1 MSLNRRRLLLGS
13 LFSAALF
20 AAPAR
25 AATPK
30 QQGLDAA
37 QFGVRPNAP
46 EDQSQRLQRAI
57 DRAAQA
63 NAPLLLI
70 PGLYRAG
77 GLTLRA
83 GSRLTGVRCAT
94 RIALT
99 RGPSLLSA
107 EGADA
112 ITLTG
117 LTLEGGTLP
126 LARDGGLVNLTAVR
140 DVRIADCTIT
150 NANGNAIRLFQS
162 TGAVTGNTITGSADN
177 ALYCV
182 DNSKL
187 ELRANKISKSGN
199 GGIRVWQSL
208 KRSDGSVVADNI
220 IEDTGARAGGSGQNG
235 NAVNVYRAAD
245 VTVRGNTIR
254 RAAFS
259 AVRGN
264 AASNFLV
271 IGNNCAGFGETAMY
285 AEFDYENAT
294 FLDNII
300 DDAANGISVTNFDVG
315 GHGGLVR
322 GNQVRNIGQRV
333 LATLTEGAGN
343 GFGISVE
350 ADVIAT
356 GNIVENCAYAGL
368 KLGFGPYLRNV
379 TASDNTIRRS
389 PYGILV
395 SVVPGA
401 GRAAI
406 TGNRIEGAT
415 RGAIVGMEWHK
426 AVSGDLAIGGVE
438 RYPQLRL
445 SGNQAS

>member
-13 LFSAALF
+13 LSGAVLF
-20 AAPAR
+20 ATPAR

-30 QQGLDAA
+30 GLDAA

-46 EDQSQRLQRAI
+46 DDQSQRLQRAI

-63 NAPLLLI
+63 HAPLLLA

-83 GSRLTGVRCAT
+83 GSQLTGARGAT

-107 EGADA
+107 ESADA
-112 ITLTG
+112 ITLSG
-117 LTLEGGTLP
+117 LTLEGGNLP
-126 LARDGGLVNLTAVR
+126 LARDGGLVNLAAVN
-140 DVRIADCTIT
+140 DLRITDCTIT
-150 NANGNAIRLFQS
+150 NAGGNAIRLFGC
-162 TGAVTGNTITGSADN
+162 TGAVTGNIITASADN

-182 DNSKL
+182 DNARL
-187 ELRANKISKSGN
+187 DIRGNTISKSGN
-199 GGIRVWQSL
+199 GGIRVWQSV

-220 IEDTGARAGGSGQNG
+220 IEDTDARAGGSGQNG

-264 AASNFLV
+264 GASNFQV
-271 IGNNCAGFGETAMY
+271 IGNTCAGLGETAMY

-315 GHGGLVR
+315 GHGGRVA

-343 GFGISVE
+343 GFGISIE
-350 ADVIAT
+350 ADVTAT
-356 GNIVENCAYAGL
+356 GNVVENCAYAGM
-368 KLGFGPYLRNV
+368 KLGFGPYLRDV
-379 TASDNTIRRS
+379 TASANTIRRS

-406 TGNRIEGAT
+406 TGNRIEDAT

-426 AVSGDLAIGGVE
+426 AASGDLAIGGAE

-445 SGNQAS
+445 SDNQAS

>member
-1 MSLNRRRLLLGS
+1 MSLTRRGLLLGS
-13 LFSAALF
+13 MSSAALF

-25 AATPK
+25 AAAPK
-30 QQGLDAA
+30 GLDAT

-46 EDQSQRLQRAI
+46 EDQSQHLQRAI

-63 NAPLLLI
+63 GAPLLLA

-77 GLTLRA
+77 GLMLRA
-83 GSRLTGVRCAT
+83 GSRLTGVRGAT
-94 RIALT
+94 RMALT

-112 ITLTG
+112 IALTG
-117 LTLEGGTLP
+117 LTLEGGNLP
-126 LARDGGLVNLTAVR
+126 LARDGGLVHFTATN
-140 DVRIADCTIT
+140 DLLIADCTIT
-150 NANGNAIRLFQS
+150 NANGNAIGLFRC
-162 TGAVTGNTITGSADN
+162 TGAVTGNAITGSADN
-177 ALYCV
+177 ALYCL

-187 ELRANKISKSGN
+187 DIRANTISKSGN
-199 GGIRVWQSL
+199 GGIRVWQSV
-208 KRSDGSVVADNI
+208 KRSDGGVIAGNT
-220 IEDTGARAGGSGQNG
+220 IEDTEARAGGSGQNG
-235 NAVNVYRAAD
+235 NAINVYRAAD
-245 VTVRGNTIR
+245 VIVRGNTIR

-264 AASNFLV
+264 AASNFQV
-271 IGNNCAGFGETAMY
+271 IGNNCTGLGETAMY

-294 FLDNII
+294 FLDNVI

-315 GHGGLVR
+315 GHGGRVA
-322 GNQVRNIGQRV
+322 GNHVRNIGQRV
-333 LATLTEGAGN
+333 MATLTEGAGN
-343 GFGISVE
+343 GFGISIE
-350 ADVIAT
+350 ADVTAT
-356 GNIVENCAYAGL
+356 SNIVENCAYAGL

-406 TGNRIEGAT
+406 SGNRIEGAT
-415 RGAIVGMEWHK
+415 SGAIVGMEWHK
-426 AVSGDLAIGGVE
+426 AVSGDLAIGGAE
-438 RYPQLRL
+438 RYPQLYL
-445 SGNQAS
+445 SGNRAS

>member
-1 MSLNRRRLLLGS
+1 MFLNRRRVLLGS
-13 LFSAALF
+13 LSSAALF

-30 QQGLDAA
+30 RQGLDAA

-63 NAPLLLI
+63 GAPLLLA

-83 GSRLTGVRCAT
+83 GSQLTGVRGAT

-99 RGPSLLSA
+99 RGPSLLAA
-107 EGADA
+107 EGAEA

-117 LTLEGGTLP
+117 LTLEGGNHP
-126 LARDGGLVNLTAVR
+126 LARDGGLVNLTAAR
-140 DVRIADCTIT
+140 DLRIADCTIA

-162 TGAVTGNTITGSADN
+162 TGTVTGNTITGSADN
-177 ALYCV
+177 ALYCL

-187 ELRANKISKSGN
+187 ELRANTISKSGN

-208 KRSDGSVVADNI
+208 KRSDGSVVADNT
-220 IEDTGARAGGSGQNG
+220 IEDTDARAGGSGQNG

-245 VTVRGNTIR
+245 VIVRGNTIR

-264 AASNFLV
+264 AASHFQV
-271 IGNNCAGFGETAMY
+271 IGNTCTGFGETAMY

-294 FLDNII
+294 FLDNVI

-356 GNIVENCAYAGL
+356 GNIIENCAYAGL
-368 KLGFGPYLRNV
+368 KLGFGPYLRNI
-379 TASDNTIRRS
+379 TASANTIRRS
-389 PYGILV
+389 PYGIVV

-406 TGNRIEGAT
+406 TDNRIEGAT

-426 AVSGDLAIGGVE
+426 AVSGDLATGGAE

-445 SGNQAS
+445 SGNRAN

>member
-1 MSLNRRRLLLGS
+1 MSLSRRRLLLAS
-13 LFSAALF
+13 LSSAALF

-30 QQGLDAA
+30 QGLDAA

-63 NAPLLLI
+63 NAPLFLA

-83 GSRLTGVRCAT
+83 GSQLTGVRGAT

-107 EGADA
+107 EGAEA
-112 ITLTG
+112 VTLTG
-117 LTLEGGTLP
+117 LTLEGGNLP
-126 LARDGGLVNLTAVR
+126 LARDGGLVNLTAAR
-140 DVRIADCTIT
+140 DFRITDCTIT

-162 TGAVTGNTITGSADN
+162 TGAVTGNVITGSADN
-177 ALYCV
+177 ALYCI
-182 DNSKL
+182 DSKL

-199 GGIRVWQSL
+199 GGIRVWQSVR
-208 KRSDGSVVADNI
+208 RSDGSVVADNT
-220 IEDTGARAGGSGQNG
+220 IEDTDARAGGSGQNG
-235 NAVNVYRAAD
+235 NAINVYRAAD
-245 VTVRGNTIR
+245 VIVRGNTIR

-264 AASNFLV
+264 AASNFQV
-271 IGNNCAGFGETAMY
+271 IGNTCAGFGETAMY

-294 FLDNII
+294 FLNNII

-343 GFGISVE
+343 GFGISIE
-350 ADVIAT
+350 ADVTAT
-356 GNIVENCAYAGL
+356 SNIVENCAYAGL

-379 TASDNTIRRS
+379 TASANTIRRA
-389 PYGILV
+389 PYGIVV

-406 TGNRIEGAT
+406 TDNRIEGAT

-426 AVSGDLAIGGVE
+426 AVSGDLAIGGAE
-438 RYPQLRL
+438 RFPQLRV
-445 SGNQAS
+445 SGNKGN

>member
-1 MSLNRRRLLLGS
+1 MSANRRRLLLGS
-13 LFSAALF
+13 LSSVALF
-20 AAPAR
+20 AAPVR

-30 QQGLDAA
+30 QQELDAA
-37 QFGVRPNAP
+37 QFGVLPNGS

-63 NAPLLLI
+63 RAPLLLA

-77 GLTLRA
+77 GLTLPA
-83 GSRLTGVRCAT
+83 GSQLMGVRGKT
-94 RIALT
+94 HLALT
-99 RGPSLLSA
+99 RGPSLLSV
-107 EGADA
+107 EGAEA

-117 LTLEGGTLP
+117 LALDGNNLP
-126 LARDGGLVNLTAVR
+126 LARDGGLINLTAAR
-140 DVRIADCTIT
+140 DLRVTDCTIT
-150 NANGNAIRLFQS
+150 NANGNAIRLFRS

-187 ELRANKISKSGN
+187 DIRANKIAKSGN
-199 GGIRVWQSL
+199 GGIRVWQSV
-208 KRSDGSVVADNI
+208 KRSDGSIVADNT
-220 IEDTGARAGGSGQNG
+220 IEDTDARAGGNGQNG
-235 NAVNVYRAAD
+235 NAVNVFRAAD
-245 VTVRGNTIR
+245 VIVRGNTIR
-254 RAAFS
+254 GAAFS

-264 AASNFLV
+264 AASNFQV
-271 IGNNCAGFGETAMY
+271 IGNTCAGLGETAMY
-285 AEFDYENAT
+285 AEFDYENVT

-315 GHGGLVR
+315 GHGGRVA

-333 LATLTEGAGN
+333 LTMLTEGAGN
-343 GFGISVE
+343 GFGISIE
-350 ADVIAT
+350 ADVTAT
-356 GNIVENCAYAGL
+356 GNVIENCAYAGL

-379 TASDNTIRRS
+379 TASANTIRRS
-389 PYGILV
+389 PYGIVV

-406 TGNRIEGAT
+406 TSNRIEGAT

-426 AVSGDLAIGGVE
+426 AVSGDLAIGGAE
-438 RYPQLRL
+438 HYPQLRL

>member
-13 LFSAALF
+13 LSSAALF

-30 QQGLDAA
+30 RQGLDAA

-46 EDQSQRLQRAI
+46 DDQSQRLQRAI

-63 NAPLLLI
+63 GAPLLLA

-83 GSRLTGVRCAT
+83 GSQLAGIRGAT

-99 RGPSLLSA
+99 HGPSLLSA

-117 LTLEGGTLP
+117 LTLEGGNLP
-126 LARDGGLVNLTAVR
+126 LARDGGLVNFTAAR

-150 NANGNAIRLFQS
+150 NANGNAIRLFHS
-162 TGAVTGNTITGSADN
+162 TGAATGNAISGSADN
-177 ALYCV
+177 AIYCL
-182 DNSKL
+182 DSKF
-187 ELRANKISKSGN
+187 ELRANTIAKSGN
-199 GGIRVWQSL
+199 GGIRVWQSV
-208 KRSDGSVVADNI
+208 KRSDGSVVDGNT
-220 IEDTGARAGGSGQNG
+220 IEDTDARAGGSGQNG
-235 NAVNVYRAAD
+235 NAINVYRAAD
-245 VTVRGNTIR
+245 VIVRGNTIR

-264 AASNFLV
+264 AASNFQV

-315 GHGGLVR
+315 GHGGRVA

-343 GFGISVE
+343 GFGISIE
-350 ADVIAT
+350 ADVTAT
-356 GNIVENCAYAGL
+356 SNIVENCAYAGL

-379 TASDNTIRRS
+379 TASANTIRRS
-389 PYGILV
+389 PYGIAV

-406 TGNRIEGAT
+406 IDNRVEGAT

-426 AVSGDLAIGGVE
+426 AVTGDLAIGGAE
-438 RYPQLRL
+438 RYPQLRV
-445 SGNQAS
+445 SGNKAN

>member
-1 MSLNRRRLLLGS
+1 MSLNRRHLLFGS
-13 LFSAALF
+13 LSSAALF

-63 NAPLLLI
+63 GAPLLLA

-77 GLTLRA
+77 SLRLRA
-83 GSRLTGVRCAT
+83 GSQLAGVRGAT
-94 RIALT
+94 RMALT

-107 EGADA
+107 EGTDA

-117 LTLEGGTLP
+117 LTFEGGNLP
-126 LARDGGLVNLTAVR
+126 LARDGGLVNLTAAR

-162 TGAVTGNTITGSADN
+162 TGTVTGNTITGSADN
-177 ALYCV
+177 ALYCI
-182 DNSKL
+182 DSKF

-199 GGIRVWQSL
+199 GGIRVWQSV
-208 KRSDGSVVADNI
+208 KRSDGSIVADNI
-220 IEDTGARAGGSGQNG
+220 IEDTDARAGGSGQNG
-235 NAVNVYRAAD
+235 NAINVFRAAD
-245 VTVRGNTIR
+245 VIVRGNTIR

-264 AASNFLV
+264 AASNFQV
-271 IGNNCAGFGETAMY
+271 IGNNCTGFGETAMY

-356 GNIVENCAYAGL
+356 SNIVENCAYAGL

-379 TASDNTIRRS
+379 TASANTIRRS

-406 TGNRIEGAT
+406 TDNRIEGAT
-415 RGAIVGMEWHK
+415 RGAIVGVEWHK
-426 AVSGDLAIGGVE
+426 AVSGDLAIGGTE

-445 SGNQAS
+445 SGNQAN

>member
-13 LFSAALF
+13 LSSAALF

-25 AATPK
+25 ATTPK
-30 QQGLDAA
+30 QGFDAA

-57 DRAAQA
+57 DQAAKA
-63 NAPLLLI
+63 GAPLLLA

-77 GLTLRA
+77 GLTLRP
-83 GSRLTGVRCAT
+83 GSQLIGVRGTT

-107 EGADA
+107 EGTEA
-112 ITLTG
+112 IRLTG
-117 LTLEGGTLP
+117 LTLEGGNLP
-126 LARDGGLVNLTAVR
+126 LARDGGLVNITAAR

-150 NANGNAIRLFQS
+150 NANGNAIRLFES
-162 TGAVTGNTITGSADN
+162 TGAVTGNIITGSADN
-177 ALYCV
+177 ALYCL
-182 DNSKL
+182 DNGKL
-187 ELRANKISKSGN
+187 ELRANRISKSGN
-199 GGIRVWQSL
+199 GGIRVWQSV
-208 KRSDGSVVADNI
+208 KRSDGSIVADNI
-220 IEDTGARAGGSGQNG
+220 IEDTEARAGGSGQNG
-235 NAVNVYRAAD
+235 NAVNVSRAAG

-264 AASNFLV
+264 AASNFHV
-271 IGNNCAGFGETAMY
+271 IGNNCAGLGETAMY

-315 GHGGLVR
+315 GHGGRVA
-322 GNQVRNIGQRV
+322 GNQVRHIGQRV

-350 ADVIAT
+350 ADVTAA

-368 KLGFGPYLRNV
+368 KLGFGPCLRNV
-379 TASDNTIRRS
+379 TASANTIRRS

-406 TGNRIEGAT
+406 TDNRIEGAT

-426 AVSGDLAIGGVE
+426 AVSGDLAVGGVE
-438 RYPQLRL
+438 RFPQLRV
-445 SGNQAS
+445 SGNRAG